1 MDINQ
6 LTVTGKVMQV
16 TNTGNSNGTKMAL
29 GTIGVYRGKN
39 KETNQPEFDNLPFV
53 AYGAVSEYIKQDIK
67 MLLSGKINTYIKDD
81 GSQYGQRVVQMQ
93 VMVAYPIATPD
104 KQAINEHPSTGL
116 DMDSLDKAVDQIN
129 IKDSDLPF

>member
-6 LTVTGKVMQV
+6 LTVTGKVMQL

-39 KETNQPEFDNLPFV
+39 KETDQPEFDNLPFV
-53 AYGAVSEYIKQDIK
+53 AYGAVSEYIKQDTK
-67 MLLSGKINTYIKDD
+67 MMLSGKINTYIRQD

-93 VMVAYPIATPD
+93 VLVAYPIATPD
-104 KQAINEHPSTGL
+104 KQSIKEHQSTGL
-116 DMDSLDKAVDQIN
+116 DMDSIDKAVDQIN
-129 IKDSDLPF
+129 VSDNDLPF

>member
-6 LTVTGKVMQV
+6 LNVSGKILNLTQS
-16 TNTGNSNGTKMAL
+16 GNSNGTKMSL
-29 GTIGVYRGKN
+29 GTIGVYRGKS

-53 AYGAVSEYIKQDIK
+53 AYGAVSEYIQQGIK
-67 MLLSGKINTYIKDD
+67 MLLSGKINVYTKQD

-104 KQAINEHPSTGL
+104 KQTIKEHPSTGL
-116 DMDSLDKAVDQIN
+116 DMDSLDEAVDQIT
-129 IKDSDLPF
+129 IKDNDLPF

>member
-6 LTVTGKVMQV
+6 LTVTGKVMQL

-39 KETNQPEFDNLPFV
+39 KETDQPEFDNLPFV
-53 AYGAVSEYIKQDIK
+53 AYGAVSEYIQQGIK
-67 MLLSGKINTYIKDD
+67 MLLSGKINVYTRQD

-93 VMVAYPIATPD
+93 VLVAYPIAMPD
-104 KQAINEHPSTGL
+104 KPTIKEHPSTGL
-116 DMDSLDKAVDQIN
+116 DMNSLDEAVDQIN
-129 IKDSDLPF
+129 IKNSDLPF

>member
-29 GTIGVYRGKN
+29 GTVGVYRGKN
-39 KETNQPEFDNLPFV
+39 KETDQPEFDNLPFI
-53 AYGAVSEYIKQDIK
+53 AYGEASKYIKQDTK
-67 MLLSGKINTYIKDD
+67 MLLSGKINTYIKQD

-104 KQAINEHPSTGL
+104 KPTNEQHQSTGL
-116 DMDSLDKAVDQIN
+116 DMGSIDKAVDEID
-129 IKDSDLPF
+129 ISDADLPF

>member
-6 LTVTGKVMQV
+6 LTVTGKVMQL

-39 KETNQPEFDNLPFV
+39 KETDKPEFDNLPFV
-53 AYGAVSEYIKQDIK
+53 AYGATSEYIKQDTK
-67 MLLSGKINTYIKDD
+67 MMLSGKINTYIRQD

-93 VMVAYPIATPD
+93 VIVAYPIATPD
-104 KQAINEHPSTGL
+104 KQAYTEHQATGL
-116 DMDSLDKAVDQIN
+116 DMNSLDEAVDKIT

>member
-16 TNTGNSNGTKMAL
+16 TKTGNSNGTPMSL
-29 GTIGVYRGKN
+29 GTIGVYRGKS
-39 KETNQPEFDNLPFV
+39 KETNQLEFDNLPFV
-53 AYGAVSEYIKQDIK
+53 AYGAVSEYIQQGIK
-67 MLLSGKINTYIKDD
+67 MLLSGKINVYTRQD

-93 VMVAYPIATPD
+93 VLVAYPIAMPD
-104 KQAINEHPSTGL
+104 KPTIKEHPSTGL
-116 DMDSLDKAVDQIN
+116 DMGSIDEAVDQIN

>member
-6 LTVTGKVMQV
+6 LTVTGKVMQL

-53 AYGAVSEYIKQDIK
+53 AYGAVSEYIKQDTK
-67 MLLSGKINTYIKDD
+67 MMLSGKINTYTKQD

-93 VMVAYPIATPD
+93 VIVAYPIATTD
-104 KQAINEHPSTGL
+104 KQAIKEHPSTGL
-116 DMDSLDKAVDQIN
+116 DMDSLD
-129 IKDSDLPF
+129 

>member
-6 LTVTGKVMQV
+6 LTVTGKVMQL

-29 GTIGVYRGKN
+29 GTIGIYRGKN

-53 AYGAVSEYIKQDIK
+53 AYGAVSEYIKQGTK
-67 MLLSGKINTYIKDD
+67 MMLSGKINTYTKQD

-93 VMVAYPIATPD
+93 VIVAYPIATPD
-104 KQAINEHPSTGL
+104 KPTIKEHPSTGL
-116 DMDSLDKAVDQIN
+116 DMDSLDEAVDQIN

>member
-6 LTVTGKVMQV
+6 LTVTGKVMQL

-29 GTIGVYRGKN
+29 GTIGVYRGKS

-53 AYGAVSEYIKQDIK
+53 AYGSVSEYIKQGIK
-67 MLLSGKINTYIKDD
+67 MMLSGKINVYTKQD

-104 KQAINEHPSTGL
+104 KQTYTEHPSTGL
-116 DMDSLDKAVDQIN
+116 DMDSLDEAVDQIN

>member
-6 LTVTGKVMQV
+6 VTVSGKVMQV

-29 GTIGVYRGKN
+29 GTVGVYRGKS

-53 AYGAVSEYIKQDIK
+53 AYGSVSEYINPDTK
-67 MLLSGKINTYIKDD
+67 MLLSGRLNRYVKQD
-81 GSQYGQRVVQMQ
+81 GSQYGQLVVQMQ

-104 KQAINEHPSTGL
+104 KPAYTEHQSTGL
-116 DMDSLDKAVDQIN
+116 DMDSIDEAVDQIN
-129 IKDSDLPF
+129 IKSSDLPF

>member
-29 GTIGVYRGKN
+29 GTVGIYRGKN

-53 AYGAVSEYIKQDIK
+53 AYGAVSEYIQQDIK
-67 MLLSGKINTYIKDD
+67 MILSGKINTYTKQD

-93 VMVAYPIATPD
+93 VMVAYPISTPD
-104 KQAINEHPSTGL
+104 KPATKEHPSTGL
-116 DMDSLDKAVDQIN
+116 DMGSIDEAVDQITITDN
-129 IKDSDLPF
+129 DLPF

>member
-6 LTVTGKVMQV
+6 LTVTGKVMQL

-53 AYGAVSEYIKQDIK
+53 AYGAVSEYIKQDTK
-67 MLLSGKINTYIKDD
+67 MMLSGKINTYTKQD

-93 VMVAYPIATPD
+93 VLVAYPIATPD
-104 KQAINEHPSTGL
+104 KPAYTEHPSTGL
-116 DMDSLDKAVDQIN
+116 DMGSIDEAVDQIT
-129 IKDSDLPF
+129 IKGSDLPF

>member
-6 LTVTGKVMQV
+6 VTVTGKVMQV
-16 TNTGNSNGTKMAL
+16 TNIGNSDVAKMAL
-29 GTIGVYRGKN
+29 GTIGVYKGKN

-53 AYGAVSEYIKQDIK
+53 AYGSVSEYIKQGAK
-67 MLLSGKINTYIKDD
+67 MLLSGKINTYIKQD

-104 KQAINEHPSTGL
+104 NPAN
-116 DMDSLDKAVDQIN
+116 DQITVT
-129 IKDSDLPF
+129 DDDLPF

>member
-6 LTVTGKVMQV
+6 LVVTGKVMQV
-16 TNTGNSNGTKMAL
+16 TKTGNSNGTKMKL
-29 GTIGVYRGKN
+29 GTIGVYRGKS

-53 AYGAVSEYIKQDIK
+53 AYGAVSDYIQQDAK
-67 MLLSGKINTYIKDD
+67 MMLSGKINTYIRQD
-81 GSQYGQRVVQMQ
+81 GSKYGQQVVQMQ

-104 KQAINEHPSTGL
+104 KQVIKEHQATGL
-116 DMDSLDKAVDQIN
+116 DMDSLDEAVDQIT